1 MTDKLSEEIA
11 QRKAERL
18 REQRKSA
25 RPPTKKPQIRAQG
38 GRTPKQALAE
48 AQAAEKPAVEV
59 LQTPAQKFWSANEP
73 KMPAHL
79 TDLAQKEWR
88 FIIDNLKAAGEIVA
102 LDRATLAMY
111 CTVYARMVE
120 AEVKI
125 EEKGQAY
132 WEEFLELKI
141 RPKFQVNPWV
151 EVRDKLAKQLQEL
164 AAQLGFT
171 PASRAIIGAKAK
183 KLAPE
188 PAPTPKTNNA
198 ADPYFN

>member
-1 MTDKLSEEIA
+1 MSDKLSEEVA

-18 REQRKSA
+18 REERKSA
-25 RPPTKKPQIRAQG
+25 RPPTKKPQVRAQK

-48 AQAAEKPAVEV
+48 AQATEKAVV
-59 LQTPAQKFWSANEP
+59 PDNQTPAQTFWSANEP
-73 KMPAHL
+73 KMPAYL
-79 TDLAQKEWR
+79 NEAAQKEWR

-120 AEVKI
+120 AEIQI

-151 EVRDKLAKQLQEL
+151 EVRDKHAKHLQEL

-171 PASRAIIGAKAK
+171 PASRAIIGAKIK
-183 KLAPE
+183 KAPPE
-188 PAPTPKTNNA
+188 PITTPKPKN
-198 ADPYFN
+198 DSDKYFN